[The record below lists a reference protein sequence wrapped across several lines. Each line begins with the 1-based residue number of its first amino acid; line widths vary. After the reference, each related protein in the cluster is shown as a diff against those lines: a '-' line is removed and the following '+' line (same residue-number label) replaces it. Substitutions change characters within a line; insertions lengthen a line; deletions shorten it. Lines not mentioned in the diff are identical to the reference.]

1 METLPPFPCA
11 CATTRRLSRLL
22 TQLYDSHLRASGIE
36 APQYN
41 LLSIVQHKP
50 GANQATLG
58 AIMASDKTTISR
70 NLRLLEQKGWI
81 AATPSAD
88 RRERGFS
95 LTAAGHQLLASA
107 HPHWQAAQSAFQAA
121 LTPAE
126 WKSMWAILGKITQV
140 AHQLA
145 ADPSSAS

>member
-22 TQLYDSHLRASGIE
+22 TQLYDGHLRPIGIE

-41 LLSIVQHKP
+41 LLSVVGHKP
-50 GANQATLG
+50 GVNQATLG

-70 NLRLLEQKGWI
+70 NLRLMEQKGWI

-95 LTAAGHQLLASA
+95 LTAAGQQLLASA
-107 HPHWQAAQSAFQAA
+107 HPHWQAAQSEFQAT

-126 WKSMWAILGKITQV
+126 WASMWAILRKVTTA
-140 AHQLA
+140 AHRMTADSA
-145 ADPSSAS
+145 ANQ